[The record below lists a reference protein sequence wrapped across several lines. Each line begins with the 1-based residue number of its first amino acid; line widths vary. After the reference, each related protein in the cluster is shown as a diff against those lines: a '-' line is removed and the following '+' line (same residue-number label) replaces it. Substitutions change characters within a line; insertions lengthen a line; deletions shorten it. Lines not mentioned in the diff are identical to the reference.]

1 MSSTN
6 QKGISLSNLKNGRFD
21 ESILKAYYKN
31 KEEIWEKTHPQY
43 FDQDGL
49 VFHGFELVNLADI
62 EKNTGG
68 YDQNARSAGMNKHLP
83 VIRNLIEENG
93 WNTKFL
99 PPAILRDGNNNTI
112 LTGNT
117 RCEVASLED
126 AENIPCIVYNI
137 DSNSSIPTEV
147 IISRA
152 GQNFQ
157 EENTGGN
164 PSSSDDLTSQ
174 LRHRIDKGIILSKD
188 TDALMEELEILNRT
202 AKFTKK
208 TLKRILERAR
218 SMDCPNAIGYGEDR
232 YTLKPDDV
240 MRNQMNLKDSTVF
253 KDDGSPVVTNY
264 IMSAANTWDKTFNK
278 ALLMCA
284 NDRHAE
290 VRICLHTSILTG
302 KDKQECY
309 EKAIRKFWAEFKNFR
324 LVIMTVTGM
333 SRRDFDRRIK
343 VYGALP
349 ALKKIQDINSMVL
362 FHQKNEEA
370 FQKNN
375 GYSFSLV

>member
-1 MSSTN
+1 
-6 QKGISLSNLKNGRFD
+6 GRFD
-21 ESILKAYYKN
+21 DSILGVYYKN

-43 FDQDGL
+43 FDQKGL
-49 VFHGFELVNLADI
+49 LFHGFELIDLADI

-68 YDQNARSAGMNKHLP
+68 YDQNARSAGMNKNLP
-83 VIRNLIEENG
+83 AIRNLIEENG
-93 WNTKFL
+93 WDAKFI

-174 LRHRIDKGIILSKD
+174 LRHRIDGGIIPAKD

-208 TLKRILERAR
+208 TLKKILERAR

-232 YTLKPDDV
+232 FTLKPEDV
-240 MRNQMNLKDSTVF
+240 MRNQMNLADNTTYK
-253 KDDGSPVVTNY
+253 KDGSVDRTELF
-264 IMSAANTWDKTFNK
+264 IMTAANTWDKTLNK
-278 ALLMCA
+278 AMHLCSE
-284 NDRHAE
+284 DRHAQI
-290 VRICLHTSILTG
+290 RICLHTSILTG
-302 KDKQECY
+302 KDKQESY
-309 EKAIRKFWAEFKNFR
+309 E
-324 LVIMTVTGM
+324 
-333 SRRDFDRRIK
+333 
-343 VYGALP
+343 
-349 ALKKIQDINSMVL
+349 
-362 FHQKNEEA
+362 
-370 FQKNN
+370 
-375 GYSFSLV
+375 